1 MNTPLVPPYGRIVYD
16 YTNPMWIPSAI
27 KNAQSN
33 CMKGP
38 RKQNRIDILDWTLEI
53 HEVSLILNLDNE
65 EISYMGTKL
74 PCDLRKA
81 ECLPT
86 PLTKAT
92 IVWEPQTHC
101 QFFELIRF
109 DAFMVKYQ
117 DRYWIETNA
126 ELTTVQQTRYNT
138 KIKLNKTD
146 TIATRFE
153 VFPLV
158 ERECGSL
165 QPLHKTEYDDIF
177 IIYEYGFDMH
187 TGQKVTRKKDK
198 FDDEKFIRIKPEQ
211 IISERTRYEDEDN
224 KKYYYGFVNE
234 NTHLNIKMDLYMSN
248 IYSRISLQAMEFYS
262 QICEQTRNLR
272 QLTLTQVQKNT
283 PLLGYI
289 LTGDRSIFVKQEGV
303 NVMKMYKC
311 AKKSS
316 ALYVPQTRKC
326 YDKIPILYKNRVQ
339 YVHQLTRQT
348 YLWAKNVPCSHS
360 NFDQFISIDTEGTA
374 RYRVTPYPV
383 KVETIL
389 DTISP
394 EEIVLDN
401 MFSKASLIESGI
413 YSRGQLIQEGKRDLL
428 HEYMRDR
435 EKPLHEATSANAQ
448 KLLELEQLGL
458 LQTYKNYEQSLKWLK
473 DLKINGYNFQIDQPS
488 VNLKEIFDGAWLKEQ
503 ILSIFGWPW
512 YIIEKMAIIYA
523 MISMILFLT
532 NLIIK
537 FYNAFAIH
545 KAIGKQASITKIL
558 LTGIFGIFSRT
569 LTQLIAQIQ
578 EEETSHDSDENYSH
592 YIRRVLSLPLLGY
605 FWNCLLVVSRI
616 RCTLKVYLTN

>member
-53 HEVSLILNLDNE
+53 REVSPILNLDNE
-65 EISYMGTKL
+65 KISYIGTKL
-74 PCDLRKA
+74 PCDLRKG

-101 QFFELIRF
+101 QLFELIRF

-126 ELTTVQQTRYNT
+126 EWTTVQQPDITQ
-138 KIKLNKTD
+138 KKKLNKTD

-158 ERECGSL
+158 EHECGSL
-165 QPLHKTEYDDIF
+165 QPLHKTEYDDIY

-211 IISERTRYEDEDN
+211 KISEHTRYEDED
-224 KKYYYGFVNE
+224 KKQYYYGFVNE
-234 NTHLNIKMDLYMSN
+234 NTHLNMKMDLYMSN
-248 IYSRISLQAMEFYS
+248 IYSRISLQAIEFYS

-316 ALYVPQTRKC
+316 PLYVPQTREC

-348 YLWAKNVPCSHS
+348 YLWAKKVTCSHS
-360 NFDQFISIDTEGTA
+360 NFDQLISIDTEGTA

-389 DTISP
+389 NTISP

-401 MFSKASLIESGI
+401 MCSVSKFDRKWYIQQRTI
-413 YSRGQLIQEGKRDLL
+413 NSRTKKRSATR
-428 HEYMRDR
+428 YMRDR
-435 EKPLHEATSANAQ
+435 EKPLQEATSANAQ
-448 KLLELEQLGL
+448 KLLEFEQLGL
-458 LQTYKNYEQSLKWLK
+458 LLTYKNYKQPLKWLK
-473 DLKINGYNFQIDQPS
+473 CLNINGYNFQIDQPS
-488 VNLKEIFDGAWLKEQ
+488 VSWKEIFDGAWLKEQ

-512 YIIEKMAIIYA
+512 YILEKMAIINA
-523 MISMILFLT
+523 MISNYTIF
-532 NLIIK
+532 NK
-537 FYNAFAIH
+537 SYN
-545 KAIGKQASITKIL
+545 KIL
-558 LTGIFGIFSRT
+558 QRFCNS
-569 LTQLIAQIQ
+569 
-578 EEETSHDSDENYSH
+578 
-592 YIRRVLSLPLLGY
+592 
-605 FWNCLLVVSRI
+605 
-616 RCTLKVYLTN
+616 

>member
-1 MNTPLVPPYGRIVYD
+1 
-16 YTNPMWIPSAI
+16 
-27 KNAQSN
+27 
-33 CMKGP
+33 
-38 RKQNRIDILDWTLEI
+38 
-53 HEVSLILNLDNE
+53 
-65 EISYMGTKL
+65 MGTKL
-74 PCDLRKA
+74 PCDLRKG

-101 QFFELIRF
+101 QLFELIRF

-126 ELTTVQQTRYNT
+126 EWTTVQQPDITQ
-138 KIKLNKTD
+138 KVKLNKTH

-158 ERECGSL
+158 ERECASL
-165 QPLHKTEYDDIF
+165 QPFHKTEYDDIY
-177 IIYEYGFDMH
+177 IIYGYGFDMH

-224 KKYYYGFVNE
+224 KQYYYGFVNE
-234 NTHLNIKMDLYMSN
+234 NTHLNMKMDLYMSN
-248 IYSRISLQAMEFYS
+248 IYSRISLQAIEFYS

-272 QLTLTQVQKNT
+272 QLTLTQVPKEHSAIKIYPHWRQINICQT
-283 PLLGYI
+283 R
-289 LTGDRSIFVKQEGV
+289 RSKCNE
-303 NVMKMYKC
+303 NVQMRE
-311 AKKSS
+311 KSS
-316 ALYVPQTRKC
+316 PLYVPQTREC

-348 YLWAKNVPCSHS
+348 YLWAKKVPGSHS
-360 NFDQFISIDTEGTA
+360 NFDQLISIDTEGTA

-383 KVETIL
+383 KVKTVL
-389 DTISP
+389 NTTSP

-413 YSRGQLIQEGKRDLL
+413 YSREQIIQERKRDLL

-435 EKPLHEATSANAQ
+435 EKPLQEATSANAQ
-448 KLLELEQLGL
+448 KLLELEQPGL

-473 DLKINGYNFQIDQPS
+473 DLNINGYNFQIDQPS
-488 VNLKEIFDGAWLKEQ
+488 VNWKEIFDGTWLKEQ

-512 YIIEKMAIIYA
+512 YILEKMAIIYA
-523 MISMILFLT
+523 MISMILF
-532 NLIIK
+532 
-537 FYNAFAIH
+537 
-545 KAIGKQASITKIL
+545 
-558 LTGIFGIFSRT
+558 
-569 LTQLIAQIQ
+569 
-578 EEETSHDSDENYSH
+578 
-592 YIRRVLSLPLLGY
+592 
-605 FWNCLLVVSRI
+605 
-616 RCTLKVYLTN
+616 